1 MATVRLEFS
10 PEPAHVRTARLVGV
24 AVARKAGLGE
34 DRLDDV
40 RLAIGEACG
49 RAVTRHLRH
58 GIRGVVRVEM
68 RVENPYTIL
77 VTDSAPDDGYGDFE
91 DEITIEA
98 SLALLSGLAEDLQ
111 VTPVAEGMGSV
122 VRMAWNVKPPSTSRL
137 RFRS

>member
-77 VTDSAPDDGYGDFE
+77 VTDNAPDDGYEDFE

-111 VTPVAEGMGSV
+111 VLPVADGMGSV

-137 RFRS
+137 KFRS

>member
-1 MATVRLEFS
+1 MRLEFS